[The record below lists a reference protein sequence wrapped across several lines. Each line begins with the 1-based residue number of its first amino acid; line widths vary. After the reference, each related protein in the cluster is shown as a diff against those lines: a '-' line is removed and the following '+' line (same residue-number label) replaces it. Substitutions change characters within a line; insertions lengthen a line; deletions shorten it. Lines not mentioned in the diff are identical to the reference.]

1 MKPSKPLI
9 LLLLLLLSAA
19 VFPQY
24 KTFEWDDVL
33 CRFKGTYDPAKVSL
47 ATIEE
52 TKKLIDFGMGLPL
65 QTDKTAWSPEDTGKL
80 DVDALDKEYAETLKM
95 LEELKPADTEFFRD
109 LKRKH
114 IETLKR
120 SYELGRVTIKA
131 YADPTVLRDYQ
142 ESQQACFTNWG
153 LPLIAGGDALLS
165 AWRTLHE
172 EQLKRN
178 GAPDMLNARFNE
190 RYASEQ
196 RDAWARVE
204 IMNFGWWNCVNRT
217 IPYVENDGSAE
228 EQFKKL
234 FVKVETLECDEP

>member
-1 MKPSKPLI
+1 MKLSRSLI
-9 LLLLLLLSAA
+9 LLLLLLLPAA

-33 CRFKGTYDPAKVSL
+33 CRFKGTYDPSKISL
-47 ATIEE
+47 QTIEE

-65 QTDKTAWSPEDTGKL
+65 QTDKTVWSPDDVSKL
-80 DVDALDKEYAETLKM
+80 DADALDKEYTETLKM
-95 LEELKPADTEFFRD
+95 LEDLKPADTEFFRD
-109 LKRKH
+109 LKAKH

-120 SYELGRVTIKA
+120 SYEFGKVTIRA

-142 ESQQACFTNWG
+142 ESQQACFTSWG

-165 AWRTLHE
+165 AWRELHE

-178 GAPDMLNARFNE
+178 GAPDLLNARFNE

-196 RDAWARVE
+196 RNEWARVE
-204 IMNFGWWNCVNRT
+204 IMNFGWWNCVNKS